1 MNKNSI
7 LNRWATI
14 QLPKLYYILPLLF
27 TMAVQAQNQTIKGT
41 ITDVSGTL
49 QGVTIK
55 VKDKPTATLTDEK
68 GNYTI
73 EVVPTDM
80 LVFSFIGYKIVEIPV
95 TNRSTINVQ
104 LQEDTTTLKEVV
116 INAGYYSV
124 KDKERTGSISKV
136 SSKEIEKQPV
146 TNVLAAL
153 QGRMAGVNIT
163 QTTGVPGGGFNIQIR
178 GRNSIRTEGNQPL
191 YIVDGLPF
199 SSENLGNT
207 AISGGILPG
216 AGINP
221 LNNINPSDIDS
232 IEILKDADATA
243 IYGSRGANG
252 VVLVTTKK
260 GKKGKTQFSFN
271 TYTGAGTITRRLK
284 LLNTQ
289 QYLEMREEAFAN
301 DGITTLP
308 SWAYDVNGT
317 WDRNRYTD
325 WQKELIGGTAISRN
339 VEVGVSGGTGTT
351 QFLIRGTN
359 FNETTVFPGDF
370 SYGKSALHFNINH
383 TSEDNRFAINLSGNY
398 VADKNNLLSTDLTR
412 NATTLAPNAP
422 ALYDEDG
429 NLNWENG
436 TWENPLRL
444 LQGKYLAK
452 TKGLYLGGALGYK
465 VLSNLEFKSSF
476 GYNDTRVEE
485 SSTTPHTIY
494 NPAFGLTS
502 AASSSMA
509 SNSNQQSWSVEP
521 QLNYQKSFAKSKLK
535 LLVGSTFQ
543 ERSAAQLAV
552 FASGF
557 TSNSLIANSAAA
569 SFTQIM
575 NNATSMYRY
584 TAVFGRANYSIND
597 KYFFNLTGRR
607 DGSSRFG
614 SGNRFANFAA
624 LGTAWIFSNESVVNK
639 ALPYL
644 SFGKLRASYGTTG
657 SDQIGDYQF
666 LNTYTPTGIPY
677 NGTIGLEPS
686 RLFNPNFSW
695 EVNKKLEMALDL
707 GFVNDR
713 IFLTTAFFKN
723 RSSNQLVGIPLPG
736 TTGFN
741 SIQANLEATVEN
753 SGLEIELRTSNFN
766 RNNFKWTTSW
776 NLTLPKNKLLAFP
789 NLEGSVYAK
798 QYVIGQSLSIRKVY
812 EFTGVNPNTGIYE
825 FTDFNGDGLLTA
837 TEDRQKIVDTAPKF
851 FGGVQNSLAYK
862 NWQLDFLLQFVKQVG
877 INNNA
882 VADLPGSASNMTT
895 DVLDHWQQIGDTNPT
910 QVYTAGFN
918 GDAVNAFYTY
928 YASSDAAFSDASYIR
943 LKNLSFSYTVPN
955 TMLKKVNCKLYFQA
969 QNLLT
974 FTKFKGAD
982 PENQSQGRLPILR
995 VLTIGTQLNF

>member
-1 MNKNSI
+1 
-7 LNRWATI
+7 
-14 QLPKLYYILPLLF
+14 
-27 TMAVQAQNQTIKGT
+27 MAVQAQNQTIKGT